1 MAHEPFMWINLYSE
15 SRGRVVR
22 EAALGLVSLAERWS
36 LCEVIL
42 YETALEYDCLD
53 FGDSEM
59 ALFWMLMIIFPLL
72 SVLC

>member
-42 YETALEYDCLD
+42 YETAL
-53 FGDSEM
+53 
-59 ALFWMLMIIFPLL
+59 
-72 SVLC
+72 